1 MNFKLNIGKLNETI
15 NEYDKLINTLSS
27 EGEKISNAL
36 KILTESGWDGEAK
49 DKFLELH
56 QKVQSEYIE
65 FIEEVEYMKNA
76 LKNDEKPKAVQLKI
90 RSEDF
95 VNCIKRSGSGG
106 SLTGNDEGIIIL
118 NGDSFVINNNVD
130 NCTSNHYPSIQ
141 SDTEKIMNIL
151 SELEYTSFGI
161 NGEVWDCQMSLR
173 NQTTSLKDFKDSFNV
188 YCNDVSDMESNIVS
202 VLSKISGITDMSVF
216 KTGSIIPSNG
226 EIDKDRMNEICKKSM
241 SELTEEDKSFL
252 EYSKIVLGEKKYNE
266 LIEEGIAL
274 SQGPTTEEAA
284 IMAADVY
291 SVKEGN
297 GPLSGGWQ
305 IEGKPYIKGGL
316 EMAVYSRI
324 RIDGKKEYVMANAG
338 TTPTSVSDWVNNV
351 EQILGAS
358 EDVKNSLQYVD
369 DFVKQHGDSYICCV
383 GHSKGGA
390 EAAINAVK
398 FNLDAKVFNPA
409 TANLEAYGADKSKY
423 SADMTAYIV
432 KGEALNNIEGIISEP
447 IGDVVYLPTQ
457 HCTYTASGALNI
469 YNSINNHS
477 MESVMAGLHEIGEK

>member
-1 MNFKLNIGKLNETI
+1 
-15 NEYDKLINTLSS
+15 
-27 EGEKISNAL
+27 
-36 KILTESGWDGEAK
+36 
-49 DKFLELH
+49 
-56 QKVQSEYIE
+56 
-65 FIEEVEYMKNA
+65 
-76 LKNDEKPKAVQLKI
+76 
-90 RSEDF
+90 
-95 VNCIKRSGSGG
+95 
-106 SLTGNDEGIIIL
+106 
-118 NGDSFVINNNVD
+118 
-130 NCTSNHYPSIQ
+130 
-141 SDTEKIMNIL
+141 
-151 SELEYTSFGI
+151 
-161 NGEVWDCQMSLR
+161 
-173 NQTTSLKDFKDSFNV
+173 
-188 YCNDVSDMESNIVS
+188 
-202 VLSKISGITDMSVF
+202 
-216 KTGSIIPSNG
+216 
-226 EIDKDRMNEICKKSM
+226 
-241 SELTEEDKSFL
+241 
-252 EYSKIVLGEKKYNE
+252 
-266 LIEEGIAL
+266 
-274 SQGPTTEEAA
+274 
-284 IMAADVY
+284 
-291 SVKEGN
+291 
-297 GPLSGGWQ
+297 
-305 IEGKPYIKGGL
+305 
-316 EMAVYSRI
+316 
-324 RIDGKKEYVMANAG
+324 MANAG